1 MRLQRLAVLSGASLL
16 AMSLAAPALAAD
28 APSATAGQD
37 NEVEAVVVTGSPF
50 AVSLDSVTTSV
61 AVVSR
66 DDLDIAPP
74 VGLGDLLS
82 GQPGLRS
89 TFFGPGASRPVI
101 RGLSGPRVLVL
112 QNGVGLVD
120 ASSLSPDH
128 AVASDPGEASR
139 IEVLRGPSTLAY
151 GGAGIGGVVN
161 IIDDRIPTRI
171 PDGGVSGRL
180 SVSGSSVDS
189 GQSLSFG
196 LQAASGPVVFAID
209 GVSRRSDD
217 YDVPGTPV
225 SSRLAAAEGLTPDPA
240 RVVRNTDTR
249 LDAYGV
255 GVSFVTDGG
264 FIGLSVKQTDTLY
277 GVPYLQVLAPIDPNA
292 EGPVAIDL
300 HQTRFDFRAEVPF
313 DDGPISKVR
322 ASLGYADYEHA
333 EVSRTDGAI
342 GTRFLSHGLE
352 SRVEL
357 VQRETDILKGAV
369 GFQALNRHFDSLGDE
384 ASVPKTDIQEYGV
397 FTLQRIDFGTWGL
410 DGGLR
415 VDHREM
421 NAFLAGRP
429 TGAAAASYGIDW
441 TTAGNSPSFTDVSG
455 SIGVFTK
462 PTDSQFYALTVAR
475 SARAPTEAELYS
487 DGPHPGTGAYEIGQ
501 PDLKSEAVV
510 SVEATGRWTFDRV
523 RGEAHLWWA
532 GYDGYIEQA
541 PTGDVEADLPV
552 YRYFATGAQFYGFEA
567 EGSYD
572 LWTSGE
578 RTLSVDLGAD
588 FVHGKLDTGVPA
600 RIPPWSATGKL
611 IWESPMYDAR
621 VEVHYASEQTRVAA
635 NELPTDAYTMVNFYG
650 AVKPFRDPN
659 LRLFIEGRNLTDV
672 VAREHVS
679 FLKDIAPLPG
689 RSVRAG
695 LALRF

>member
-16 AMSLAAPALAAD
+16 ALSFAAPVLAAEAD
-28 APSATAGQD
+28 ASAAGPD

-180 SVSGSSVDS
+180 SVSGSSVDT
-189 GQSLSFG
+189 GRSLSFG
-196 LQAASGPVVFAID
+196 LQAASGPVVIAID

-217 YDVPGTPV
+217 YDVAGTPV
-225 SSRLAAAEGLTPDPA
+225 SSRLAAADGLTPDPA

-255 GVSFVTDGG
+255 GVSFVTDNG

-277 GVPYLQVLAPIDPNA
+277 GVPDLQILAPIDPNA

-300 HQTRFDFRAEVPF
+300 HQTRFDFRSELDF
-313 DDGPISKVR
+313 DQGPISKAR
-322 ASLGYADYEHA
+322 ASIGYADYEHA
-333 EVSRTDGAI
+333 EVSRVDGAT
-342 GTRFLSHGLE
+342 GTRFLSQGLE
-352 SRVEL
+352 GRLEL
-357 VQRETDILKGAV
+357 VQRETDTLKGAV
-369 GFQALNRHFDSLGDE
+369 GFQGLTRHFNSLGDE
-384 ASVPKTDIQEYGV
+384 ASIPQTDIQEFGV
-397 FTLQRIDFGTWGL
+397 FTLQRLDFGAWGL

-415 VDHREM
+415 VDHKTM
-421 NAFLAGRP
+421 DSALSGRP
-429 TGAAAASYGIDW
+429 ASVPAVASGIDW
-441 TTAGNSPSFTDVSG
+441 TTANSKPDFTNVSG
-455 SIGVFTK
+455 SLGVFFK
-462 PTDSQFYALTVAR
+462 PTDGQFYALTLAR

-487 DGPHPGTGAYEIGQ
+487 DGPHPGTGAYELGD
-501 PDLKSEAVV
+501 PNLDSEAVI
-510 SVEATGRWTFDRV
+510 SIEATGRWTFDRT

-532 GYDGYIEQA
+532 DYDGYIEQA
-541 PTGDVEADLPV
+541 RTGAVEDGLPV
-552 YRYFATGAQFYGFEA
+552 YRYFSTGARFYGFEA

-572 LWTSGE
+572 LWTSGT

-588 FVHGKLDTGVPA
+588 FVHGTLDTGLPA
-600 RIPPWSATGKL
+600 RIPPWSTTAKL
-611 IWESPMYDAR
+611 AWESPMYDAH
-621 VEVHYASEQTRVAA
+621 VEVHYAAEQTRVAA
-635 NELPTDAYTMVNFYG
+635 NELPTDAYTMVNLYG
-650 AVKPFRDPN
+650 ALKPFRDPN

-672 VAREHVS
+672 VAREHAS